1 MKNKIKYVCLL
12 IATLFIFSCSEDKMS
27 SVSVIVDPNI
37 EKNEFDHWITNRY
50 VNVYNID
57 LKYRFEDIES
67 DMNYNLVPA
76 DYDLSIIMG
85 NMVKYLCLEAYDE
98 VTGSPAF
105 IRGNFP
111 KIVALI
117 GSPSYRNNG
126 TMVLGTAEGGQKIT
140 LYNINLMD
148 LTDMAQLNEWYFQ
161 TIHHEFAHILHQKK
175 PYSVDFKEIS
185 SADYVTDSWKDKSDE
200 QALQEGFISPY
211 AASAVDED
219 FVELIATY
227 LVSSPEAWENMF
239 TVAGDTGRPILEAKF
254 NIVQNYLR
262 DSWDIDIHQL
272 RSIIA
277 VRMANMD
284 EQDFTSLN

>member
-27 SVSVIVDPNI
+27 SVSVIVDPTT
-37 EKNEFDHWITNRY
+37 EKNVFDNWIFERY
-50 VNVYNID
+50 VGVYNID
-57 LKYRFEDIES
+57 FKYRMEDIES

-76 DYDLSIIMG
+76 KYDLSIIMA

-105 IRGNFP
+105 IRSHFP
-111 KIVALI
+111 KIIVLI
-117 GSPSYRNNG
+117 GSPAYRNNG

-148 LTDMAQLNEWYFQ
+148 MNNVAQLNSWYFQ

-185 SADYVTDSWKDKSDE
+185 SSNYVTDSWKDKTDE
-200 QALQEGFISPY
+200 QALKEGFISPY
-211 AASAVDED
+211 ASSAVDED

-227 LVSSPEAWENMF
+227 LVSSPEVWENMF
-239 TVAGDTGRPILEAKF
+239 AVAGKSGRPILEAKF

-262 DSWDIDIHQL
+262 DSWDIDIHKL
-272 RSIIA
+272 RDIIG
-277 VRMANMD
+277 VRMDEMD
-284 EQDFTSLN
+284 QQDFTNLN

>member
-227 LVSSPEAWENMF
+227 LVSSPEAWDAMF
-239 TVAGDTGRPILEAKF
+239 VTAGDTGRPILEAKF